1 MNYVNYFVFFVL
13 VVGVGSLYKTWEIKE
28 LKKDKS
34 RTNHHIKEFLL
45 NRSNK
50 QDVDIFTRPFL
61 WIHVDNEINARN
73 WESFGSRSNR
83 NLNKPYVYYCI
94 KTIIQKCDKI
104 FNVCLIDDTSYSR
117 LLDSWTIDFDAMDI
131 TLKNKVRHLANAKL
145 LYEYGGV
152 LVPSSFVC
160 SKSLKN
166 LYFKNVN
173 DKGFFACEKL
183 DDTSYVTERRYIPD
197 NTFMGCKRKHKLMK
211 NYCLYLEQ
219 LISTDYTSESDF
231 KDSISKYLSNLVND
245 KKMSLINGKFI
256 GIKDVNDKPILLEE
270 LFNTQF
276 IDIIENAYGIYIPD
290 KKLVLRT
297 AYNWFLHIDIK
308 SLLDSEMIIAK
319 YMVVAQEDK
328 L

>member
-104 FNVCLIDDTSYSR
+104 FNVCY
-117 LLDSWTIDFDAMDI
+117 
-131 TLKNKVRHLANAKL
+131 
-145 LYEYGGV
+145 
-152 LVPSSFVC
+152 
-160 SKSLKN
+160 
-166 LYFKNVN
+166 
-173 DKGFFACEKL
+173 
-183 DDTSYVTERRYIPD
+183 
-197 NTFMGCKRKHKLMK
+197 
-211 NYCLYLEQ
+211 
-219 LISTDYTSESDF
+219 
-231 KDSISKYLSNLVND
+231 
-245 KKMSLINGKFI
+245 
-256 GIKDVNDKPILLEE
+256 
-270 LFNTQF
+270 
-276 IDIIENAYGIYIPD
+276 
-290 KKLVLRT
+290 
-297 AYNWFLHIDIK
+297 
-308 SLLDSEMIIAK
+308 
-319 YMVVAQEDK
+319 
-328 L
+328 